1 MSDIDPKEGELMDVL
16 HSRAQGGSSGLHRRL
31 GPRQIQLVAIGGSIG
46 TALFIAIGSALYK
59 GGPASLLIAFIIECT
74 MVGFLNNCLAE
85 MTTYMPVNGGFISL
99 AGKWVDDAFG
109 FMAGWNFFIYMA
121 LTVLFE
127 ISAVNLLLSFWRDDI
142 PVLAVCL
149 VCIAV
154 YTLINL
160 FAVGTYGEAEFWLSG
175 GEVLLIFILFFFTS
189 ITMVGGN
196 PQHDAY
202 GFRYWKD
209 PGPFANLY
217 DNGSLGRF
225 EGFLG
230 ALWIAIFTCVG
241 PEYISMVAAEA
252 KHPRI
257 YIKSAFKTVYWR
269 FGVFFIGGAI
279 CVGIIIAHNDTGLV
293 EAITSGESSAAAS
306 PYILA
311 MKNLG
316 IKGLPDLCSALM
328 LTSVFSAGNTYT
340 YAATRALHG
349 LAINGRAPKFLA
361 YTTKKGIPLYCF
373 AVVIAFSFLSLLQLS
388 GGSYQVLNWL
398 ISITTANILID
409 YIIIMVTYVC
419 FYRACKAQG
428 FDRSSLPYLG
438 QLQPYSAYIGLAW
451 FVILVFCF
459 GYKSFTPWDV
469 SSFFLSYTMLIFN
482 PLCFV
487 FWKLFKKTGW
497 LRPSEV
503 DLKWEADAIAVYEE
517 MEEEMPTTFWREIL
531 RLIDPR
537 GLVHQVKGFNNTT

>member
-1 MSDIDPKEGELMDVL
+1 
-16 HSRAQGGSSGLHRRL
+16 
-31 GPRQIQLVAIGGSIG
+31 
-46 TALFIAIGSALYK
+46 
-59 GGPASLLIAFIIECT
+59 
-74 MVGFLNNCLAE
+74 
-85 MTTYMPVNGGFISL
+85 
-99 AGKWVDDAFG
+99 
-109 FMAGWNFFIYMA
+109 
-121 LTVLFE
+121 
-127 ISAVNLLLSFWRDDI
+127 
-142 PVLAVCL
+142 
-149 VCIAV
+149 
-154 YTLINL
+154 
-160 FAVGTYGEAEFWLSG
+160 
-175 GEVLLIFILFFFTS
+175 LIFILFFFTS

-349 LAINGRAPKFLA
+349 LAINGRAPKFLCLHNEEGYPALLLRSGYRLLVSIFAAVIRRIVPGA
-361 YTTKKGIPLYCF
+361 Y
-373 AVVIAFSFLSLLQLS
+373 
-388 GGSYQVLNWL
+388 LNYHGKH
-398 ISITTANILID
+398 SD
-409 YIIIMVTYVC
+409 
-419 FYRACKAQG
+419 
-428 FDRSSLPYLG
+428 
-438 QLQPYSAYIGLAW
+438 
-451 FVILVFCF
+451 
-459 GYKSFTPWDV
+459 
-469 SSFFLSYTMLIFN
+469 
-482 PLCFV
+482 
-487 FWKLFKKTGW
+487 
-497 LRPSEV
+497 
-503 DLKWEADAIAVYEE
+503 
-517 MEEEMPTTFWREIL
+517 
-531 RLIDPR
+531 
-537 GLVHQVKGFNNTT
+537 